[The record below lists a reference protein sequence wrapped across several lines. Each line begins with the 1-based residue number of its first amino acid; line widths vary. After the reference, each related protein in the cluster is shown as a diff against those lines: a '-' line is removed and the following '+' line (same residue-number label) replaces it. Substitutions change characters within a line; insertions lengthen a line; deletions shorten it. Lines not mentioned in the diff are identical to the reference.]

1 MSAADSEYD
10 VATADSGHG
19 TKLVRVHKGNSKN
32 LYKVLNKQLTNAAAV
47 LLWSTITGWY
57 DKVYT
62 SMTPQDGETTVT
74 TRQVSEQFKKQMKLV
89 PKLSDKHME
98 HFEQRLVEK
107 LRRFDNLDKP
117 LAMLYATRVEML
129 VPGIRDQFSS
139 QFPDGKEFV
148 RELFTNGAQVA
159 ILWPQLFRSEDK
171 KERAM
176 HTLQQAVEKTV
187 DDFLPMSEIIDQV
200 SLGSRDSEG
209 HQHDNGYADDA
220 LRSPR
225 VKVQLDEPATERKRP
240 ASGEQGGSG
249 SGGERKKARE
259 DDYEQ
264 RGNGSG
270 SGNGGHEEDDGGYD
284 DDDDKENV
292 PPSPVKT
299 KTVTMSA
306 RTTRK
311 AGSDFDA
318 SSFSFY

>member
-1 MSAADSEYD
+1 MSDSEYG
-10 VATADSGHG
+10 ATTTVDSRDNA

-62 SMTPQDGETTVT
+62 SMSPQGDETTVT
-74 TRQVSEQFKKQMKLV
+74 TRRVSEQFKKQMKLV

-98 HFEQRLVEK
+98 HFEKRLVDK
-107 LRRFDNLDKP
+107 FRRFDSLDNL

-148 RELFTNGAQVA
+148 RELFSNGAQVA

-187 DDFLPMSEIIDQV
+187 DDFLPLREIIDQV
-200 SLGSRDSEG
+200 SLGSRDERG
-209 HQHDNGYADDA
+209 GGDNYAADDA

-225 VKVQLDEPATERKRP
+225 VKVQLDEAPVAATRKRP
-240 ASGEQGGSG
+240 APLVSGEV
-249 SGGERKKARE
+249 EEVAARE
-259 DDYEQ
+259 GK
-264 RGNGSG
+264 RAR
-270 SGNGGHEEDDGGYD
+270 EEDQGDENNGYED
-284 DDDDKENV
+284 DEKENV
-292 PPSPVKT
+292 PPPLSPVKT

-311 AGSDFDA
+311 AAGDFDA